1 MEKQNERVSNR
12 LISLSTSSYANFE
25 SFNQTQVATRFS
37 HWPCM
42 ASFSI
47 RHDIRSAKNGDTS
60 TEAASGIRVYRKT
73 AHRRDTETSQDPLT
87 YTPAH
92 TYLNISLFCWPFW
105 CWQWAYPICLWG
117 HTYYSITL
125 RTAYTDIAFRALVI
139 YRALPSCASYGRD
152 GCDEEYG
159 LFRALT
165 DTSPNVDP
173 MRHLH
178 RWLVFVV
185 GFANATPGLT
195 WIPRSCRLR
204 CTQDCLR
211 AYSAVPNAEDISYNT
226 VV

>member
-12 LISLSTSSYANFE
+12 LISLSTSSYTNFE
-25 SFNQTQVATRFS
+25 SFNQTQVAMRFN

-47 RHDIRSAKNGDTS
+47 RHNIRSAKNGDTS
-60 TEAASGIRVYRKT
+60 TEAASGIPVYRKT

-105 CWQWAYPICLWG
+105 RWQWGYPICLWG
-117 HTYYSITL
+117 HMYYSITL

-139 YRALPSCASYGRD
+139 YRALPSYASYGRD

-159 LFRALT
+159 FFVHWRTLRRMSIQC
-165 DTSPNVDP
+165 DTYTAG
-173 MRHLH
+173 LCLL
-178 RWLVFVV
+178 LVLLMLRLGWRESRGHVV
-185 GFANATPGLT
+185 
-195 WIPRSCRLR
+195 
-204 CTQDCLR
+204 
-211 AYSAVPNAEDISYNT
+211 
-226 VV
+226 